1 MFKKTLLSLLLVGMI
16 CFIALPVYSEEGTGE
31 AAKKEAAPA
40 EPAAAKPAAE
50 EKAAPEAPKYKA
62 SVVKAIQEALK
73 TDGSYSGEAT
83 GKLDDATTE
92 AIKKF
97 QEKKGLKADG
107 IPGAKTREAM
117 GIGAAPAT
125 KEEAAA
131 PAPAPEKKEEG
142 KSEQSEEKK

>member
-1 MFKKTLLSLLLVGMI
+1 MLKKTFISLLLVGI
-16 CFIALPVYSEEGTGE
+16 FCFIALPVFAEEATGE
-31 AAKKEAAPA
+31 AAKMEAAPA
-40 EPAAAKPAAE
+40 EKAAQPAAE
-50 EKAAPEAPKYKA
+50 EKAMPEAPKYKA

-73 TDGSYSGEAT
+73 ADGSYSGEAT

-117 GIGAAPAT
+117 GIGAAPAP
-125 KEEAAA
+125 KEEAA
-131 PAPAPEKKEEG
+131 PAKEPEKKEET
-142 KSEQSEEKK
+142 KPEKSEEKKE